1 MTFSNVRK
9 VEHCFVKPILRT
21 VCSLGAIPQKN
32 PLYMWYTTKIYTPPL
47 FLSATFSQ
55 FKQNNIKS
63 YFLVNTLLDDLRK
76 LTAICPTTTAKVE
89 RYFSLINLLLY
100 TPLQRSMVQETEWS
114 TQICLSHALSMA
126 EKASFYPQNNFSKQL
141 F

>member
-1 MTFSNVRK
+1 
-9 VEHCFVKPILRT
+9 
-21 VCSLGAIPQKN
+21 
-32 PLYMWYTTKIYTPPL
+32 MWYTTKIYTPPL
-47 FLSATFSQ
+47 VLSATFSQ

-63 YFLVNTLLDDLRK
+63 YFLVNTLLDDLLK

-89 RYFSLINLLLY
+89 HYFSLINLLLY

-126 EKASFYPQNNFSKQL
+126 RKASFHPQNNFSKQL